1 MVGGEIGRIGLCVL
15 LNVDLEYEKESV
27 IVITHCPEMV
37 EKVALE
43 NQKKPQLALC
53 HLAPAEVLHL
63 LAVIVK
69 GIAKPWVI

>member
-1 MVGGEIGRIGLCVL
+1 MVHGEIGRIGLCVL
-15 LNVDLEYEKESV
+15 LTVDLEHEKESV
-27 IVITHCPEMV
+27 IVTTQCPKMV
-37 EKVALE
+37 EMVALE

-69 GIAKPWVI
+69 IIAKP